1 MSAVI
6 ETWAGR
12 GFPDWNRI
20 TGMHLAAGQLLLVL
34 AGLQHLGEDDVL
46 HLHQVGHEGL
56 YFPSFHPYN
65 STAISLVTNADLS
78 GKKYNFT
85 LLEGK
90 SITCNVPVP

>member
-6 ETWAGR
+6 QTWAGR

-46 HLHQVGHEGL
+46 HLHQVGHDEGF

-65 STAISLVTNADLS
+65 STAISLVTKADLS
-78 GKKYNFT
+78 GKKYKVVNLVG
-85 LLEGK
+85 LL
-90 SITCNVPVP
+90 TAD

>member
-6 ETWAGR
+6 ETGAGR
-12 GFPDWNRI
+12 GFPDWNSP
-20 TGMHLAAGQLLLVL
+20 G
-34 AGLQHLGEDDVL
+34 
-46 HLHQVGHEGL
+46 
-56 YFPSFHPYN
+56 FPSFHPYN

-78 GKKYNFT
+78 GKKYKFT

>member
-20 TGMHLAAGQLLLVL
+20 TGAGQLLLVL

-46 HLHQVGHEGL
+46 HLHLLGHEGL
-56 YFPSFHPYN
+56 YFPSFHHYN
-65 STAISLVTNADLS
+65 STAISLVTKADLT
-78 GKKYNFT
+78 GKKYKVVNLVG
-85 LLEGK
+85 LL
-90 SITCNVPVP
+90 TAD